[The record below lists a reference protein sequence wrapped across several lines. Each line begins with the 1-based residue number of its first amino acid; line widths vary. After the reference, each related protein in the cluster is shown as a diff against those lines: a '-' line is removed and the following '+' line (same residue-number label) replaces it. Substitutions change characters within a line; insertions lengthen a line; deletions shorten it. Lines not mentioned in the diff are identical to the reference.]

1 MKLKTETGSAAG
13 PVLQSGLY
21 SSLPHKY
28 YEYFGSMSF
37 QIKTRSSP

>member
-13 PVLQSGLY
+13 PVLQSGL
-21 SSLPHKY
+21 SLPHKY